1 MANKKTLENGKHSP
15 TAKDWDKIRMMFL
28 RNEEL
33 DYILASLPDVQ
44 VSKST
49 IMQKMSKEGL
59 VAKRNVIQEKAI
71 DHAASLAEKD
81 KLQVNNMCIDLY
93 NKGAD
98 IIQGLLAQYSN
109 ELMQGNV
116 SKGQAR
122 ATAYNTDM
130 LMSGVTKIQKGLRV
144 AYGIDDN
151 GKLYEKEPEVM
162 VIEGFNQDK
171 I

>member
-1 MANKKTLENGKHSP
+1 MADKKLENGKRKP
-15 TAKDWDKIRMMFL
+15 TAKDWDKVRMMFL

-44 VSKST
+44 IAKST
-49 IMQKMSKEGL
+49 IMAKMSKEGL

-71 DHAASLAEKD
+71 DHASSLAEKD
-81 KLQVNNMCIDLY
+81 KLEVNNLCIDLY
-93 NKGAD
+93 HKGAD
-98 IIQGLLAQYSN
+98 IINALLAQYSY
-109 ELMQGNV
+109 ELAQGNV

-130 LMSGVTKIQKGLRV
+130 LMSGVTKIQKGMRV
-144 AYGIDDN
+144 AYGMDDN

-162 VIEGFNQDK
+162 IIEGFDQEK

>member
-1 MANKKTLENGKHSP
+1 MTKSNTKSEKRKP
-15 TAKDWDKIRMMFL
+15 TAKDWDIVRMMYL

-33 DYILASLPDVQ
+33 DYILASLPDVDLNKNCI
-44 VSKST
+44 VK
-49 IMQKMSKEGL
+49 KMSAEG
-59 VAKRNVIQEKAI
+59 VTAKRRAIQEKAI
-71 DHAASLAEKD
+71 DSAASIAEKD

-93 NKGAD
+93 NKGAN
-98 IIQGLLAQYSN
+98 IIQGLLGQYN
-109 ELMQGNV
+109 KELLQGNI

-122 ATAYNTDM
+122 ATAYNIDM
-130 LMSGVTKIQKGLRV
+130 LMSGVTKIQKGMRV

-162 VIEGFNQDK
+162 IIEGFDQEK

>member
-1 MANKKTLENGKHSP
+1 MAKKDISNGKRKP
-15 TAKDWDKIRMMFL
+15 TAKDWDKVRVMFL

-33 DYILASLPDVQ
+33 DYILAALPDVDIN
-44 VSKST
+44 KNYL
-49 IMQKMSKEGL
+49 MKKMSAEGL
-59 VAKRNVIQEKAI
+59 VAKRNLIQEKAI
-71 DHAASLAEKD
+71 DHASSLAEKD

-98 IIQGLLAQYSN
+98 IIQGLLAQYSH

-122 ATAYNTDM
+122 ATAYNVDM
-130 LMSGVTKIQKGLRV
+130 LMSGVTKVQKGLRV

-162 VIEGFNQDK
+162 VIEGFDQEK

>member
-1 MANKKTLENGKHSP
+1 MGNKKLEVGKRRP
-15 TAKDWDKIRMMFL
+15 TAKDWDRVRMMFL

-44 VSKST
+44 LSKST
-49 IMQKMSKEGL
+49 IMNVMSKEGL
-59 VAKRNVIQEKAI
+59 VAKRNAIQESAI
-71 DHAASLAEKD
+71 NHASSLAEKD
-81 KLQVNNMCIDLY
+81 KIQVNNMCIDLY

-98 IIQGLLAQYSN
+98 IIQGLLAQYSR
-109 ELMQGNV
+109 ELADGNV

-130 LMSGVTKIQKGLRV
+130 LMSGITKIQKGLRV

-162 VIEGFNQDK
+162 IIEGFDEGK

>member
-1 MANKKTLENGKHSP
+1 MANNNGKRKP
-15 TAKDWDKIRMMFL
+15 TAKDWDKIRMMTL
-28 RNEEL
+28 RNESL
-33 DYILASLPDVQ
+33 DYILASFPDVELN
-44 VSKST
+44 KSYV
-49 IMQKMSKEGL
+49 MKKMSAEGV
-59 VAKRNVIQEKAI
+59 VAKRKAIQEKAI
-71 DHAASLAEKD
+71 DHAASIAEKD

-98 IIQGLLAQYSN
+98 IIQGLLSQYGA
-109 ELMQGNV
+109 ELTQGNV

-122 ATAYNTDM
+122 ATAYNVDM
-130 LMSGVTKIQKGLRV
+130 LMSGITKIQKGLRV

-162 VIEGFNQDK
+162 IIEGFDNEK

>member
-1 MANKKTLENGKHSP
+1 MNKKDSTNNRRKPLAS
-15 TAKDWDKIRMMFL
+15 DWDKVRMMFL

-33 DYILASLPDVQ
+33 DYILASLPDVELNKTQ
-44 VSKST
+44 
-49 IMQKMSKEGL
+49 IMKKMSREGL
-59 VAKRNVIQEKAI
+59 VAKRNIIQEKAI
-71 DHAASLAEKD
+71 DHASSLAEKD

-98 IIQGLLAQYSN
+98 IIQGLLAQYSH

-122 ATAYNTDM
+122 ATAYNVDM
-130 LMSGVTKIQKGLRV
+130 LMSGVTKVQKGLRV

-162 VIEGFNQDK
+162 IIEGFDNNK

>member
-1 MANKKTLENGKHSP
+1 MVKKESSNGKRKP
-15 TAKDWDKIRMMFL
+15 TAKDWDKVRMMFL

-33 DYILASLPDVQ
+33 DYILASLPDVDIN
-44 VSKST
+44 KSYL
-49 IMQKMSKEGL
+49 MKKMSKEGL
-59 VAKRNVIQEKAI
+59 VAKRNAIQEKVN
-71 DHAASLAEKD
+71 DSAATIAEKD
-81 KLQVNNMCIDLY
+81 KIHVNNMCIDLY

-98 IIQGLLAQYSN
+98 IIQGILNQYSH

-122 ATAYNTDM
+122 ATAYNVDM
-130 LMSGVTKIQKGLRV
+130 CMSGLTKIQKGLRV

-162 VIEGFNQDK
+162 IIEGFDNNK

>member
-1 MANKKTLENGKHSP
+1 MTKKDTPTNGRRKP
-15 TAKDWDKIRMMFL
+15 TAKDWDKVRMMFL

-33 DYILASLPDVQ
+33 DYILASLPDVDLNKTY
-44 VSKST
+44 VMK
-49 IMQKMSKEGL
+49 KMSKEGL

-71 DHAASLAEKD
+71 DHASSLAEKD

-98 IIQGLLAQYSN
+98 IIQGLLAQYSH

-122 ATAYNTDM
+122 ATAYNVDM
-130 LMSGVTKIQKGLRV
+130 LMSGVTKVQKGLIV

-162 VIEGFNQDK
+162 IIEGFDNEK

>member
-1 MANKKTLENGKHSP
+1 MVKKEQSNTKRKP
-15 TAKDWDKIRMMFL
+15 TAKDWDKVRMMFL

-33 DYILASLPDVQ
+33 DYILAALPDVQ
-44 VSKST
+44 IAKST
-49 IMQKMSKEGL
+49 IMAKMSQEGL

-71 DHAASLAEKD
+71 NHAASLAEKD

-98 IIQGLLAQYSN
+98 IIQGLLAQYN
-109 ELMQGNV
+109 QELMQGNV

-122 ATAYNTDM
+122 ATAYNVDM
-130 LMSGVTKIQKGLRV
+130 LMSGVTKVQKGLRV

-162 VIEGFNQDK
+162 IIEGFDEGK

>member
-1 MANKKTLENGKHSP
+1 MAKKENSNGKRKP
-15 TAKDWDKIRMMFL
+15 TAKDWDKVRMMFL

-33 DYILASLPDVQ
+33 DYILASLPDVDLN
-44 VSKST
+44 KSSL
-49 IMQKMSKEGL
+49 MKKMYNEGL
-59 VAKRNVIQEKAI
+59 VAKRNLIQEKAI
-71 DHAASLAEKD
+71 DHASSLAEKD
-81 KLQVNNMCIDLY
+81 KLQVNNMCIDLF

-98 IIQGLLAQYSN
+98 IIQGLLAQYSS
-109 ELMQGNV
+109 ELAMGNV

-122 ATAYNTDM
+122 ATAYNVDM
-130 LMSGVTKIQKGLRV
+130 LMSGTTKIQKGLRV

-162 VIEGFNQDK
+162 IIEGFDNNK